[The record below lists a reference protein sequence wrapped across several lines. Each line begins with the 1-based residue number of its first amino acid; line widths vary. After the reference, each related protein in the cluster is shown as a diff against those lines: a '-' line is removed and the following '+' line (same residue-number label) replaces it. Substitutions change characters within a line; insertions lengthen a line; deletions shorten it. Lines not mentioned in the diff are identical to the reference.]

1 MVKNQ
6 IKKWRR
12 VKHYLNYFMILA
24 SIAFL
29 VSCVTVD
36 EDARIGNFAPSPELI
51 PPPNF
56 TRGLITRRVAEPLY
70 PLRAKNL
77 GIEGWVTVEF
87 SVDEEGEVLSN
98 TIRTVEEQPEG
109 FFEQSAINAARR
121 MLFDNT
127 RGQILDE
134 IRYVFRYELE
144 EQSSILIEPPTN
156 EVVFRELIPIRYITP
171 NYPNVAKELGIEG
184 YVVVN
189 FDVNARG
196 VVEDTSIVE
205 SEPPGVFNE
214 EAINSAYRLRFEP
227 RIINDDSVRV
237 SDVQYRFDWQLPDQ

>member
-6 IKKWRR
+6 FKKWRR
-12 VKHYLNYFMILA
+12 IKYYLNYFVILA
-24 SIAFL
+24 SIILL
-29 VSCVTVD
+29 VSCAAVD
-36 EDARIGNFAPSPELI
+36 EDVRTVSTNTSPELT

-56 TRGLITRRVAEPLY
+56 TRGLITRRVGEPLY

-87 SVDEEGEVLSN
+87 SVDEEGEVLGN
-98 TIRTVEEQPEG
+98 TIRTVEQPEG
-109 FFEQSAINAARR
+109 FFEQSAVNAARR

-127 RGQILDE
+127 RGQTLDE

-144 EQSSILIEPPTN
+144 EQSSILIEPPRN

-171 NYPNVAKELGIEG
+171 NYPNVARELDIEG
-184 YVVVN
+184 YVVVS
-189 FDVNARG
+189 FDVNERG
-196 VVEDTSIVE
+196 VVEDVSIVE

-227 RIINDDSVRV
+227 RIVYDDSVRV

>member
-6 IKKWRR
+6 FKKWRR
-12 VKHYLNYFMILA
+12 IKYYLNYFVILA
-24 SIAFL
+24 SITLL
-29 VSCVTVD
+29 VSCALVG
-36 EDARIGNFAPSPELI
+36 EDVGAISTNISPELT

-87 SVDEEGEVLSN
+87 SVNEEGEVLGS

-109 FFEQSAINAARR
+109 FFEQSAVNAARR

-127 RGQILDE
+127 RGQTLDE

-144 EQSSILIEPPTN
+144 ERSTILIDPPTN
-156 EVVFRELIPIRYITP
+156 EVVFRELIPMRYITP
-171 NYPNVAKELGIEG
+171 NYPNIARELDIEG
-184 YVVVN
+184 YVVVS
-189 FDVNARG
+189 FDVNVRG
-196 VVEDTSIVE
+196 VVEDVSIVE

-214 EAINSAYRLRFEP
+214 EAISTAYRLRFEP
-227 RIINDDSVRV
+227 RIVYGDSVRV